1 MGETIRVQHSKDYTV
16 IANAAIRDTRLS
28 FKARGLH
35 HLLLSYP
42 DGWEINTE
50 HLSDQSESD
59 GKTSVCSALKELEKF
74 GYLTREQARVNGRMA
89 GWKSV
94 IREIPSSEPSK
105 KTQKARTARVK
116 PESGFPAT
124 ENPATENPATENP
137 ATENPATENP
147 ATENPATE
155 NPATENPATENP
167 ATENP
172 ATENLPHN
180 KYLFQEVFKKE
191 ISKEEVSSGLPPA
204 KEDLKQDGV
213 EQISVIPD
221 LKEGI
226 SGKQINLSLDKVA
239 PAAPARLDKANV
251 VEPFGKP
258 RKSAKDIAWEWLP
271 DGPWK
276 KNGQLDND
284 FWQWF
289 ALEWA
294 GKFGTDIH
302 ESRANVYSHLKK
314 DHNNLEIRWKEYSIK
329 TKKEMALVPLP
340 DAVLTWQPIQHQTV
354 WEQYINCKSL
364 EDFCSKRS
372 WNRAYL
378 DYALINQPRF
388 DWSKHLPSA

>member
-155 NPATENPATENP
+155 NPATENPATEN
-167 ATENP
+167 
-172 ATENLPHN
+172 LPHN

-213 EQISVIPD
+213 EQISAIPD

>member
-1 MGETIRVQHSKDYTV
+1 MGETIRVQHSKNYTV
-16 IANAAIRDTRLS
+16 IANAAIRDSRLS

-155 NPATENPATENP
+155 N
-167 ATENP
+167 
-172 ATENLPHN
+172 LPHN

-226 SGKQINLSLDKVA
+226 SGRQINHSLDKVA

-276 KNGQLDND
+276 KDGQLDND

-294 GKFGTDIH
+294 GKFGSDIH

-329 TKKEMALVPLP
+329 TKKEVALIPLP
-340 DAVLTWQPIQHQTV
+340 DAVLTWQPIQHQAV
-354 WEQYINCKSL
+354 WEQYIKSKSL
-364 EDFCSKRS
+364 QDFYSHRS
-372 WNRAYL
+372 WNQAYL
-378 DYALINQPRF
+378 EYALINQPRF

>member
-155 NPATENPATENP
+155 N
-167 ATENP
+167 
-172 ATENLPHN
+172 LPHN

-191 ISKEEVSSGLPPA
+191 ISKEEVSSGLSPA
-204 KEDLKQDGV
+204 KEDLRQDGV
-213 EQISVIPD
+213 EQISIIPD

-226 SGKQINLSLDKVA
+226 SGKQINHSLDKVA

-258 RKSAKDIAWEWLP
+258 RKSAKEIAWEWLP

-276 KNGQLDND
+276 KDGQLDND

-294 GKFGTDIH
+294 GKFGSDIH

-314 DHNNLEIRWKEYSIK
+314 DHNNLQIRWKEYSIK

-340 DAVLTWQPIQHQTV
+340 DAVLTWQPIQHQAV
-354 WEQYINCKSL
+354 WEQYIKSKSL
-364 EDFCSKRS
+364 QDFYSHRS
-372 WNRAYL
+372 WNQAYL
-378 DYALINQPRF
+378 EYALINQPRF
-388 DWSKHLPSA
+388 DWSKHLPVSA

>member
-155 NPATENPATENP
+155 N
-167 ATENP
+167 
-172 ATENLPHN
+172 LPHN

-191 ISKEEVSSGLPPA
+191 ISKEEVSSGLSPA

-226 SGKQINLSLDKVA
+226 SGRQINYSLDKVA

-258 RKSAKDIAWEWLP
+258 RKSAKEIAWEWLP

-276 KNGQLDND
+276 KDGQLDND

-294 GKFGTDIH
+294 GKFGSDIH

-340 DAVLTWQPIQHQTV
+340 DAVLTWQPIQHQAV
-354 WEQYINCKSL
+354 WEQYIKSKSL
-364 EDFCSKRS
+364 QDFYSHRS
-372 WNRAYL
+372 WNQAYL
-378 DYALINQPRF
+378 EYALINQPRF
-388 DWSKHLPSA
+388 DWSKHLPVSA

>member
-16 IANAAIRDTRLS
+16 IANAAIRDSRLS

-155 NPATENPATENP
+155 N
-167 ATENP
+167 
-172 ATENLPHN
+172 LPHN

-191 ISKEEVSSGLPPA
+191 ISKEEVSSGLSPA
-204 KEDLKQDGV
+204 KEDLRQDGV
-213 EQISVIPD
+213 EQISIIPD

-226 SGKQINLSLDKVA
+226 SGKQINHSLDKVA

-258 RKSAKDIAWEWLP
+258 RKSAKEIAWEWLP

-276 KNGQLDND
+276 KDGQLDND

-294 GKFGTDIH
+294 GKFGSDVH

-314 DHNNLEIRWKEYSIK
+314 DHNNLQIRWKEYSIK

-340 DAVLTWQPIQHQTV
+340 DAVLTWQPIQHQAV
-354 WEQYINCKSL
+354 WEQYIKSKSL
-364 EDFCSKRS
+364 QDFYSHRS
-372 WNRAYL
+372 WNQAYL
-378 DYALINQPRF
+378 EYALINQPRF
-388 DWSKHLPSA
+388 DWSKHLPVSA

>member
-16 IANAAIRDTRLS
+16 IANAAIRDSRLS

-155 NPATENPATENP
+155 N
-167 ATENP
+167 
-172 ATENLPHN
+172 LPHN

-191 ISKEEVSSGLPPA
+191 ISKEEVSSGLSPA
-204 KEDLKQDGV
+204 KEDLRQDGV
-213 EQISVIPD
+213 EQISIIPD

-226 SGKQINLSLDKVA
+226 SGKQINHSLDKVA

-258 RKSAKDIAWEWLP
+258 RKSAKEIAWEWLP

-276 KNGQLDND
+276 KDGQLDND

-294 GKFGTDIH
+294 GKFGSDIH

-314 DHNNLEIRWKEYSIK
+314 DHNNLQIRWKEYSIK

-340 DAVLTWQPIQHQTV
+340 DAVLTWQPIQHQAV
-354 WEQYINCKSL
+354 WEQYIKSKSL
-364 EDFCSKRS
+364 QDFYSHRS
-372 WNRAYL
+372 WNQAYL
-378 DYALINQPRF
+378 EYALINQPRF
-388 DWSKHLPSA
+388 DWSKHLPVSA

>member
-116 PESGFPAT
+116 PESGF
-124 ENPATENPATENP
+124 
-137 ATENPATENP
+137 
-147 ATENPATE
+147 
-155 NPATENPATENP
+155 PATENPATENP

>member
-1 MGETIRVQHSKDYTV
+1 MGETIRIQHSKDYTV

-155 NPATENPATENP
+155 N
-167 ATENP
+167 
-172 ATENLPHN
+172 LPHN

-191 ISKEEVSSGLPPA
+191 ISKEEVSSGLSPA
-204 KEDLKQDGV
+204 KEDLRQDGV
-213 EQISVIPD
+213 EQISIIPD

-226 SGKQINLSLDKVA
+226 SDKQINHSLDKVA

-251 VEPFGKP
+251 IEPFGKP
-258 RKSAKDIAWEWLP
+258 RKSAKEIAWEWLP

-276 KNGQLDND
+276 KDGQLDND

-294 GKFGTDIH
+294 GKFGSDIH

-314 DHNNLEIRWKEYSIK
+314 DHNNLQIRWKEYSIK

-340 DAVLTWQPIQHQTV
+340 DAVLTWQPIQHQAV
-354 WEQYINCKSL
+354 WEQYIKSKSL
-364 EDFCSKRS
+364 QDFYSHRS
-372 WNRAYL
+372 WNQAYL
-378 DYALINQPRF
+378 EYALINQPRF
-388 DWSKHLPSA
+388 DWSKHLPVSA

>member
-16 IANAAIRDTRLS
+16 IANAAIRDSRLS

-94 IREIPSSEPSK
+94 IREISSSEPSK

-116 PESGFPAT
+116 PESGF
-124 ENPATENPATENP
+124 
-137 ATENPATENP
+137 PATENP

-191 ISKEEVSSGLPPA
+191 ISKEEVSSGLSPA
-204 KEDLKQDGV
+204 KEDLRQDGV
-213 EQISVIPD
+213 EQISIIPD

-226 SGKQINLSLDKVA
+226 SGKQINHSLDKVA

-258 RKSAKDIAWEWLP
+258 RKSSKEIAWEWLP

-276 KNGQLDND
+276 KDGQLDND

-294 GKFGTDIH
+294 GKFGSDIH

-314 DHNNLEIRWKEYSIK
+314 DHNNLQIRWKEYSIK

-340 DAVLTWQPIQHQTV
+340 DAVLTWQPIQHQAV
-354 WEQYINCKSL
+354 WEQYIKSKSL
-364 EDFCSKRS
+364 QDFYSHRS
-372 WNRAYL
+372 WNQAYL
-378 DYALINQPRF
+378 EYALINQPRF
-388 DWSKHLPSA
+388 DWSKHLPVSA

>member
-1 MGETIRVQHSKDYTV
+1 MGETIRIQHSKDYTV

-42 DGWEINTE
+42 DGWKVNTE
-50 HLSDQSESD
+50 HLSTQSEMD
-59 GKTSVCSALKELEKF
+59 GETAVKTGLQELEKL
-74 GYLTREQARVNGRMA
+74 GYLTREQVREKGKIVGYE
-89 GWKSV
+89 ST
-94 IREIPSSEPSK
+94 IREIPI
-105 KTQKARTARVK
+105 
-116 PESGFPAT
+116 
-124 ENPATENPATENP
+124 ENPPTPKKRRSKPQVENPQVENP
-137 ATENPATENP
+137 QVENPQVENP
-147 ATENPATE
+147 QVENPQVE
-155 NPATENPATENP
+155 NPQVENPQAENP
-167 ATENP
+167 V
-172 ATENLPHN
+172 HN

-221 LKEGI
+221 LKANI
-226 SGKQINLSLDKVA
+226 SKEQINHSLDKVA

-251 VEPFGKP
+251 VEPFGRP

-314 DHNNLEIRWKEYSIK
+314 DHNNLEIRWREYSIK
-329 TKKEMALVPLP
+329 TKKEVALVPLP
-340 DAVLTWQPIQHQTV
+340 EAVLIWEPIQHQTV
-354 WEQYINCKSL
+354 WEQYIKSKSL
-364 EDFCSKRS
+364 QDFYSHRS
-372 WNRAYL
+372 WNQAYL
-378 DYALINQPRF
+378 EYALINQPRF

>member
-155 NPATENPATENP
+155 NPATEN
-167 ATENP
+167 
-172 ATENLPHN
+172 LPHN

-226 SGKQINLSLDKVA
+226 SGRQINLSLDKVA

-251 VEPFGKP
+251 VEPFGRP

-329 TKKEMALVPLP
+329 TKKEVALVPLP
-340 DAVLTWQPIQHQTV
+340 DAVLIWQPIQHQAV

>member
-116 PESGFPAT
+116 PESGF
-124 ENPATENPATENP
+124 
-137 ATENPATENP
+137 PATENP

>member
-1 MGETIRVQHSKDYTV
+1 MAETIRVQHSKNYTV

-42 DGWEINTE
+42 DGWQINTE
-50 HLSDQSESD
+50 HLSGQSDKD
-59 GKTSVCSALKELEKF
+59 GKTSVLSALKELEQL
-74 GYLTREQARVNGRMA
+74 GYLIRKQIRA
-89 GWKSV
+89 GGKITAYESI
-94 IREIPSSEPSK
+94 IRELPQSENLNPENLKSG
-105 KTQKARTARVK
+105 K
-116 PESGFPAT
+116 PQS
-124 ENPATENPATENP
+124 ENLNTVNLNPENLN
-137 ATENPATENP
+137 
-147 ATENPATE
+147 
-155 NPATENPATENP
+155 
-167 ATENP
+167 
-172 ATENLPHN
+172 TENLDSENLLHN
-180 KYLFQEVFKKE
+180 KYLIQQLSKEEVF
-191 ISKEEVSSGLPPA
+191 KEEVSSGLSPA

-221 LKEGI
+221 LKADI
-226 SGKQINLSLDKVA
+226 SKEQINLSLDKVA

-276 KNGQLDND
+276 KTGRLDND
-284 FWQWF
+284 FWQWL
-289 ALEWA
+289 ASEWA

-314 DHNNLEIRWKEYSIK
+314 DHNNLEIRWEEYSIK
-329 TKKEMALVPLP
+329 TKKEVALVPLP
-340 DAVLTWQPIQHQTV
+340 DAVLSWEPIQHQAV
-354 WEQYINCKSL
+354 WEQYINSKSL
-364 EDFCSKRS
+364 KDFCSKRS

-378 DYALINQPRF
+378 EYALINQPRF